1 MQNRQIAVSE
11 RRERAHRLYVTLF
24 VALAVFLGGLLQL
37 GIEGERVQI
46 VLRVAGFAG
55 MILAASWYVVGRSY
69 RQLNSGKFKALQ
81 DLEKKLA
88 YPFYTREWEL
98 LGEGKSA
105 SRILEANGGG
115 ECLARSFLSAVGSSR
130 VVSLVS
136 RREHDD
142 MAEGCPPQSAWDNV
156 ATCRFVHG
164 LGSRQL
170 EPVLSR

>member
-1 MQNRQIAVSE
+1 MTDYERRELFEIYKLHAESADRVSE

-105 SRILEANGGG
+105 SRYWKLTVVESVLPVVFFLLSVV
-115 ECLARSFLSAVGSSR
+115 LAWSV
-130 VVSLVS
+130 
-136 RREHDD
+136 
-142 MAEGCPPQSAWDNV
+142 W
-156 ATCRFVHG
+156 
-164 LGSRQL
+164 
-170 EPVLSR
+170 

>member
-1 MQNRQIAVSE
+1 MTDYERRELFEIYKLHAESADRVSD

-37 GIEGERVQI
+37 GVDGEGVRI
-46 VLRVAGFAG
+46 VFRVAGITG

-69 RQLNSGKFKALQ
+69 RQLNSGKFEALQ

-105 SRILEANGGG
+105 RRHWKLTVVESALPAVFFLLSVV
-115 ECLARSFLSAVGSSR
+115 LAYSV
-130 VVSLVS
+130 
-136 RREHDD
+136 
-142 MAEGCPPQSAWDNV
+142 W
-156 ATCRFVHG
+156 
-164 LGSRQL
+164 
-170 EPVLSR
+170 